1 MSETSNQ
8 VSLVSSC
15 GLYCGACYK
24 YKKGKCPGCAENE
37 KASWC
42 KIRVCTKENGYHTCA
57 ECTEF
62 EDVNNCGKFNT
73 FFSKLFAF
81 IFKSDRK
88 ASLKMIS
95 DIGLEKYA
103 TGMDDNGL
111 IVIKRKK

>member
-1 MSETSNQ
+1 MSETLTQ
-8 VSLVSSC
+8 AVLVASC

-62 EDVNNCGKFNT
+62 ADVHECKKFNT
-73 FFSKLFAF
+73 LFSKFFAF
-81 IFKSDRK
+81 VFKSDRK
-88 ASLKMIS
+88 ASLQLIS
-95 DIGLEKYA
+95 DIGREKYA
-103 TGMDDNGL
+103 SVMDEKGL
-111 IVIKRKK
+111 VVIKRK